1 MDPEILSILQC
12 PISKG
17 ALRLATAAELRT
29 INERIRNSALRRPD
43 GSLVETELTECLLC
57 ESARLCYPIRDG
69 LPVLLADEAFDLS
82 QLQGADIAG

>member
-57 ESARLCYPIRDG
+57 ESAGLCYPIRDG
-69 LPVLLADEAFDLS
+69 LPVLLVDEAFDLP
-82 QLQGADIAG
+82 QPPNADIAG

>member
-1 MDPEILSILQC
+1 MDPEILSLLQC
-12 PISKG
+12 PISG
-17 ALRLATAAELRT
+17 GPLRLAAPGELQV
-29 INERIRNSALRRPD
+29 INERIRNAVLRRRD
-43 GSLVETELTECLLC
+43 GGVVEGELTECLLC